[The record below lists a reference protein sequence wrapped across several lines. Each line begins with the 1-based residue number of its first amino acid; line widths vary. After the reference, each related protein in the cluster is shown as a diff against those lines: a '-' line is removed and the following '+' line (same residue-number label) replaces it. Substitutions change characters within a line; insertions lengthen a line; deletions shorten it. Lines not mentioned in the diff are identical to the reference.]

1 MDTKGTTHGSTN
13 GSTHGCTNGWT
24 NGRTNG
30 STHRTTPGTRRRST
44 RRRPTRR
51 LLATGAA
58 AFALLAGAATPLSP
72 APSQAQA
79 APPAKADA
87 AAGAAK
93 AAAPAQAK
101 ADGQNLTVAI
111 AQSVDSLSPFLA
123 TRLSSTTLLRL
134 VYDYLTNYD
143 VKDAHTVPAL
153 ATEWKSSPDK
163 LTWTYKIRKN
173 SKWSDGK
180 QATAADAA
188 WTFNKMMTDEGAATA
203 NGSFT
208 ANFKKVTAPDPETLV
223 VELKK
228 PQATMTAL
236 DVPIVPKHI
245 WEKVGDFSKFNNDD
259 SFPIVGNGPYVI
271 TDYKTD
277 QYVKLRANKDFWRG
291 APKFEELTLKYY
303 KDGDAAVA
311 ALRRG
316 EVGFVQNLTPAQAA
330 SLKSEP
336 DIKVNDAPGR
346 RFFALATNPGAK
358 DKSGR
363 KFGDGNPAMLDPAVR
378 KALFQ
383 AVDRKTIVDKVYQGH
398 AVEGQGYLPPRFA
411 DYHWQPSPEQR
422 ITYDPAAA
430 ARTLD
435 AAGYKKDAAGKRLDK
450 GGKPLDLR
458 ILCHAIDPNDKAIGK
473 YLQEWWGALGIG
485 LKVEC
490 LDDVTDPWQKGNY
503 DLAFDGY
510 SVNPDPDYVLSIH
523 TCGALPTS
531 ADVSGQT
538 DNFICDK
545 QFDDLYA
552 RQTVEYDKA
561 KRVDLVKQMQSRL
574 YDTGFMNVMVYPNAV
589 EAYRTDQIKSILTMP
604 QAAGNIWGQDGYWSW
619 WSAEPVAESGS
630 GDDGDGGTSPTV
642 WIVSG
647 IGVLLVAAIAVVTA
661 RRRRST
667 AEDRE

>member
-1 MDTKGTTHGSTN
+1 MDTKGTTNGSTHGSTHGSTN
-13 GSTHGCTNGWT
+13 GSTNGAIPT
-24 NGRTNG
+24 
-30 STHRTTPGTRRRST
+30 T
-44 RRRPTRR
+44 RRRPARR

-79 APPAKADA
+79 ATRAATQAATQAAPPAKAP
-87 AAGAAK
+87 
-93 AAAPAQAK
+93 AAPPAQVK

-153 ATEWKSSPDK
+153 ATEWKPSADK
-163 LTWTYKIRKN
+163 LTWTYKIRKD
-173 SKWSDGK
+173 SKWSDGQ

-208 ANFKKVTAPDPETLV
+208 SNFKTVTAPDPETLV
-223 VELKK
+223 VTLKK

-236 DVPIVPKHI
+236 DVPIVPKHV

-259 SFPIVGNGPYVI
+259 KFPIVGNGPYII

-277 QYVKLRANKDFWRG
+277 QYVKLKANKNFWRG

-363 KFGDGNPAMLDPAVR
+363 KFGDGHPALLDPAVR

-411 DYHWQPSPEQR
+411 DYHWQPSPEQK

-430 ARTLD
+430 AKTLD
-435 AAGYKKDAAGKRLDK
+435 DAGYKKNAAGKRVGKD
-450 GGKPLDLR
+450 GKPLDFR

-545 QFDDLYA
+545 QFDDLYGKQA
-552 RQTVEYDKA
+552 VEYDKA

-619 WSAEPVAESGS
+619 WSAEPAAGDSG
-630 GDDGDGGTSPTV
+630 GDGDGGTSPTV
-642 WIVSG
+642 WIISG
-647 IGVLLVAAIAVVTA
+647 IAVLLVAAIAVVTA
-661 RRRRST
+661 VRRRST